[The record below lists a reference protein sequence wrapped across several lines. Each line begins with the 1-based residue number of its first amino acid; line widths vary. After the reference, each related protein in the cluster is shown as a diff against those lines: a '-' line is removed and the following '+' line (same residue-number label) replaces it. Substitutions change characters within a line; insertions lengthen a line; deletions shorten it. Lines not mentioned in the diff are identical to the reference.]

1 MGVVV
6 GRKRAGWGDVKGGAG
21 TSHVIYKGVHVD
33 MPGGGCDEVDNPM
46 HDRLVTRWLICCR
59 GAESDMDLLGTSRL
73 VSSFDQ
79 FWVAEMFA
87 LGTGGGEGEGEG
99 GGGRLIHHFLL
110 FKYGS
115 LFV

>member
-1 MGVVV
+1 
-6 GRKRAGWGDVKGGAG
+6 
-21 TSHVIYKGVHVD
+21 

-99 GGGRLIHHFLL
+99 GVGALFSCLIHHFLL